1 MPALFHEWACI
12 LPKMTDAILRRT
24 TFLVP
29 DAEAAANF
37 YVEVFGWTRWYD
49 QELSVDRR
57 FPPAAPDGARA
68 HLVLIQAED
77 PRIGMLGLMQYLDPP
92 FDTAVKSGRSRV
104 SMGEAI
110 LVIET
115 KDPDGIHERAKARGA
130 TIVTPPV
137 DWEVPRNDGQ
147 GVFKLRGMSMF
158 DPNGIYMEVNAF
170 R

>member
-1 MPALFHEWACI
+1 MS
-12 LPKMTDAILRRT
+12 DAILRRT

-29 DAEAAANF
+29 DAEAAAKF
-37 YVEVFGWTRWYD
+37 YTEVFGWTRWYD

-68 HLVLIQAED
+68 HLVIVQAKD
-77 PRIGMLGLMQYLDPP
+77 PKIGMLGLMQYLEPP
-92 FDTAVKSGRSRV
+92 FDTGVRKGRSQV

-110 LVIET
+110 LVIEAA
-115 KDPDGIHERAKARGA
+115 DLDGIHERARARGA

-137 DWEVPRNDGQ
+137 NWEVPKNDGN
-147 GVFKLRGMSMF
+147 GVYKLRTLSMF
-158 DPNGIYMEVNAF
+158 DPNGIYMEVNTH